1 MQQHII
7 DGAVSSVLQARA
19 QGQAYNGR
27 FQSFADVAPPTMPN
41 KFNYNTWDT
50 QIEMS
55 GNSYGARSQGIKSAA
70 SSVHSL
76 RDGQR

>member
-1 MQQHII
+1 MSLRKPTKSVI
-7 DGAVSSVLQARA
+7 DLQVRT

-27 FQSFADVAPPTMPN
+27 FQSFADVAPPTGPN

-55 GNSYGARSQGIKSAA
+55 GNSYGARSQGIKSGPG
-70 SSVHSL
+70 SVHST
-76 RDGQR
+76 RDGH